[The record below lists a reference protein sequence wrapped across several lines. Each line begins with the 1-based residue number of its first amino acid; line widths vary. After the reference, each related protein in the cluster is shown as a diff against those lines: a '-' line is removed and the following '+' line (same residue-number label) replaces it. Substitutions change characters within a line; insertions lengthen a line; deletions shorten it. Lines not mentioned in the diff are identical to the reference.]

1 MSSQRLTQTQKM
13 LQKLSPQQILLM
25 KLLQIPTME
34 LSSRIKEEIE
44 ENPALEEKE
53 NEVFDDE
60 MPAHE
65 DDDNYD
71 DRQDSDINSE
81 DYDPLSDFDDYMQDD
96 DDDAAAYKLRTN
108 NYSPDDERYEAPI
121 SNEDSFQD
129 ILIQQLGY
137 RRLDEKKYKIG
148 TYIIGNLDDSGYL
161 SRPISGIMDDL
172 LFTQN
177 IDVSEEEVMEVLHI
191 IQEFDPAGVGATNLQ
206 ECLLIQLQR
215 LQDDNEDEEDI
226 DYALPILIIE
236 QYFNEFTK
244 KHYDKIIRRSGISER
259 QFRAALKEILKL
271 NPKPGG
277 SVGSSQNTNYVIPDF
292 AIYNNCGKLEL
303 TLNSRNTPDLH
314 VNKDYVE
321 MLSDF
326 SKQKKN
332 QANREALNFVKN
344 KIESAKWFIDA
355 IKQRHNTLYV
365 TMEAIMDYQ
374 SEYFLTGDETKL
386 KPMILKDIS
395 EKVGLDISTISRVAN
410 SKYVQT
416 AYGTFPLK
424 SFFSESLTND
434 EGEEVSTREIKKIL
448 MDCIEQEDKS
458 KPLTDDVL
466 AQILKEKGY
475 NIARRTI
482 AKYREQLDIPVA
494 RLRKEL

>member
-44 ENPALEEKE
+44 ENPALEESE
-53 NEVFDDE
+53 TFDDFE
-60 MPAHE
+60 S
-65 DDDNYD
+65 
-71 DRQDSDINSE
+71 DSDIDSDTDIDTDSSIDSD

-96 DDDAAAYKLRTN
+96 DDDDAAYKLRTN
-108 NYSPDDERYEAPI
+108 NYSRDDEHYEAPI
-121 SNEDSFQD
+121 SSEESFQD
-129 ILIQQLGY
+129 VLIQQLGY
-137 RRLDEKKYKIG
+137 RKLDDKKYKIG
-148 TYIIGNLDDSGYL
+148 LYIIGNIDDSGYL
-161 SRPISGIMDDL
+161 SRPITGIMDDL

-177 IDVSEEEVMEVLHI
+177 LDVTEEEVMEVLHV

-206 ECLLIQLQR
+206 ECLLIQLRR
-215 LQDDNEDEEDI
+215 LEEDSEDDDV
-226 DYALPILIIE
+226 DYTLPIIVIE
-236 QYFNEFTK
+236 QYFNEFIK
-244 KHYDKIIRRSGISER
+244 KHYDKIVKKSGISER
-259 QFRAALKEILKL
+259 QFRAAMNVILKL

-277 SVGSSQNTNYVIPDF
+277 AVENSHRSNYVVPDF
-292 AIYNNCGKLEL
+292 SIYNNCGKLEL
-303 TLNSRNTPDLH
+303 TLNSRNAPDLH
-314 VNKDYVE
+314 VNKDYVN
-321 MLSDF
+321 MLADF
-326 SKQKKN
+326 SKEKKSKS
-332 QANREALNFVKN
+332 NREAVNFVKN
-344 KIESAKWFIDA
+344 KIESAKWFIEA
-355 IKQRHNTLYV
+355 IKQRQTTLYV
-365 TMEAIMDYQ
+365 TMDAIMNYQ
-374 SEYFLTGDETKL
+374 KDYFLTGDETKL

-466 AQILKEKGY
+466 TQILKEKGY

-482 AKYREQLDIPVA
+482 AKYREQLGIPVA

>member
-44 ENPALEEKE
+44 ENPALEE
-53 NEVFDDE
+53 NESFDDVDNDIDNDIDNDADNDIDNE
-60 MPAHE
+60 GH
-65 DDDNYD
+65 DD
-71 DRQDSDINSE
+71 

-96 DDDAAAYKLRTN
+96 DDDDAAYKLRTN
-108 NYSPDDERYEAPI
+108 NYSRDDEHYEAPI
-121 SNEDSFQD
+121 SSEESFQD
-129 ILIQQLGY
+129 VLIQQLGY
-137 RRLDEKKYKIG
+137 RKLDEKKYKIG
-148 TYIIGNLDDSGYL
+148 LYIIGNIDDSGYL
-161 SRPISGIMDDL
+161 SRPITGIMDDL

-177 IDVSEEEVMEVLHI
+177 LDVTEEEVMEVLHV

-206 ECLLIQLQR
+206 ECLLIQLRR
-215 LQDDNEDEEDI
+215 LEEDSEDDV
-226 DYALPILIIE
+226 DYTLPIIVIE
-236 QYFNEFTK
+236 QYFNEFIK
-244 KHYDKIIRRSGISER
+244 KHYDKIVKKSGISER
-259 QFRAALKEILKL
+259 QFRAAMNVILKL

-277 SVGSSQNTNYVIPDF
+277 AVENSHRSNYVVPDF
-292 AIYNNCGKLEL
+292 SIYNNCGKLEL
-303 TLNSRNTPDLH
+303 TLNSRNAPDLH
-314 VNKDYVE
+314 VNKDYVN
-321 MLSDF
+321 MLADF
-326 SKQKKN
+326 SKEKKSKS
-332 QANREALNFVKN
+332 NREAVNFVKN
-344 KIESAKWFIDA
+344 KIESAKWFIEA
-355 IKQRHNTLYV
+355 IKQRQTTLYV
-365 TMEAIMDYQ
+365 TMDAIMNYQ
-374 SEYFLTGDETKL
+374 KDYFLTGDETKL

-466 AQILKEKGY
+466 TQILKEKGY

-482 AKYREQLDIPVA
+482 AKYREQLGIPVA

>member
-34 LSSRIKEEIE
+34 LSTRIKEEIE
-44 ENPALEEKE
+44 ENPALEESETE
-53 NEVFDDE
+53 NFDDE
-60 MPAHE
+60 MPNNE
-65 DDDNYD
+65 DENFDDNQD
-71 DRQDSDINSE
+71 DYEDSD
-81 DYDPLSDFDDYMQDD
+81 DYDPLADFDDYLQDGDD
-96 DDDAAAYKLRTN
+96 DEAAYKLRTN
-108 NYSPDDERYEAPI
+108 NYSRDDEHYEVPI
-121 SNEDSFQD
+121 SNEESFQD
-129 ILIQQLGY
+129 ILIQQLGF
-137 RRLDEKKYKIG
+137 RNLDERKYKIG

-161 SRPISGIMDDL
+161 SRPITGIVDDL

-177 IDVSEEEVMEVLHI
+177 IDVNEEEVIEVLHI
-191 IQEFDPAGVGATNLQ
+191 IQEFDPAGVGATDLQ
-206 ECLLIQLQR
+206 ECLLIQLRR
-215 LQDDNEDEEDI
+215 LQEDNEDEDV
-226 DYALPILIIE
+226 DYTLPIIIIE

-244 KHYDKIIRRSGISER
+244 KHYDKIVKKSGISER
-259 QFRAALKEILKL
+259 QFRAAMKEILKL

-277 SVGSSQNTNYVIPDF
+277 TIGGSQRSNYVIPDF
-292 AIYNNCGKLEL
+292 TIVNNCGKLEL
-303 TLNSRNTPDLH
+303 TLNSRNTPELH
-314 VNKDYVE
+314 VNKDYID
-321 MLSDF
+321 MLMDF
-326 SKQKKN
+326 SKQKSNKLN
-332 QANREALNFVKN
+332 KEAVTFVKN
-344 KIESAKWFIDA
+344 KIESAKWFIEA
-355 IKQRHNTLYV
+355 IKQRNITLYT
-365 TMEAIMDYQ
+365 TMEAIMEYQ
-374 SEYFLTGDETKL
+374 KEYFLTGDETKL

-416 AYGTFPLK
+416 AYGTFSLK

-466 AQILKEKGY
+466 TQILKEKGY

>member
-44 ENPALEEKE
+44 ENPALEE
-53 NEVFDDE
+53 NESFDDVDNDIDNDIDNDADNDIDNE
-60 MPAHE
+60 GH
-65 DDDNYD
+65 DD
-71 DRQDSDINSE
+71 

-96 DDDAAAYKLRTN
+96 DDDDAAYKLRTN
-108 NYSPDDERYEAPI
+108 NYSRDDEHYEAPI
-121 SNEDSFQD
+121 SSEESFQD
-129 ILIQQLGY
+129 VLIQQLGY
-137 RRLDEKKYKIG
+137 RKLDDKKYKIG
-148 TYIIGNLDDSGYL
+148 LYIIGNIDDSGYL
-161 SRPISGIMDDL
+161 SRPITGIMDDL

-177 IDVSEEEVMEVLHI
+177 LDVTEEEVMEVLHV

-206 ECLLIQLQR
+206 ECLLIQLRR
-215 LQDDNEDEEDI
+215 LEEDSEDDV
-226 DYALPILIIE
+226 DYTLPIIVIE
-236 QYFNEFTK
+236 QYFNEFIK
-244 KHYDKIIRRSGISER
+244 KHYDKIVKKSGISER
-259 QFRAALKEILKL
+259 QFRAAMNVILKL

-277 SVGSSQNTNYVIPDF
+277 AVENSHRSNYVVPDF
-292 AIYNNCGKLEL
+292 SIYNNCGKLEL
-303 TLNSRNTPDLH
+303 TLNSRNAPDLH
-314 VNKDYVE
+314 VNKDYVN
-321 MLSDF
+321 MLADF
-326 SKQKKN
+326 SKEKKSKS
-332 QANREALNFVKN
+332 NREAVNFVKN
-344 KIESAKWFIDA
+344 KIESAKWFIEA
-355 IKQRHNTLYV
+355 IKQRQMTLYV
-365 TMEAIMDYQ
+365 TMDAIMNYQ
-374 SEYFLTGDETKL
+374 KDYFLTGDETKL

-466 AQILKEKGY
+466 TQILKEKGY

-482 AKYREQLDIPVA
+482 AKYREQLGIPVA

>member
-44 ENPALEEKE
+44 ENPALEEE
-53 NEVFDDE
+53 FNDSDTDTD
-60 MPAHE
+60 A
-65 DDDNYD
+65 DI
-71 DRQDSDINSE
+71 DSDINTDANDDTDFD
-81 DYDPLSDFDDYMQDD
+81 DYDPLSDFDDYLQDD

-108 NYSPDDERYEAPI
+108 NYSPDDEHYETPI
-121 SNEDSFQD
+121 SNEESFQD

-137 RRLDEKKYKIG
+137 RKLDEKKYKIG

-161 SRPISGIMDDL
+161 SRPISGITDDL

-177 IDVSEEEVMEVLHI
+177 LDVSEEEVREVLHI
-191 IQEFDPAGVGATNLQ
+191 IQDFDPAGVGATNLQ
-206 ECLLIQLQR
+206 ECLLIQLRR
-215 LQDDNEDEEDI
+215 LQDENDDDDI
-226 DYALPILIIE
+226 DYTLPIIIIE

-244 KHYDKIIRRSGISER
+244 KHYDKIVRKSGISER
-259 QFRAALKEILKL
+259 QFRVALKEILKL

-277 SVGSSQNTNYVIPDF
+277 TVGGSQRSNYVIPDF
-292 AIYNNCGKLEL
+292 MIYNNCGKLEL
-303 TLNSRNTPDLH
+303 TLNSRNAPELH

-321 MLSDF
+321 MLNDF
-326 SKQKKN
+326 AKQKNNKSN
-332 QANREALNFVKN
+332 KEAINFVKN
-344 KIESAKWFIDA
+344 KIESAKWFIEA
-355 IKQRHNTLYV
+355 VKQRHNTLYV
-365 TMEAIMDYQ
+365 TMEAIMNYQ
-374 SEYFLTGDETKL
+374 KEYFLTGDETKL

-416 AYGTFPLK
+416 AYGTFSLK

-434 EGEEVSTREIKKIL
+434 DGEEVSTREIKKIL

-466 AQILKEKGY
+466 TQILKEKGY

>member
-44 ENPALEEKE
+44 ENPALEE
-53 NEVFDDE
+53 NESFDEVDNDIDNDIDNDADNDIDNE
-60 MPAHE
+60 SQ
-65 DDDNYD
+65 DD
-71 DRQDSDINSE
+71 

-96 DDDAAAYKLRTN
+96 DDDDAAYKLRTN
-108 NYSPDDERYEAPI
+108 NYSRDDEHYEAPI
-121 SNEDSFQD
+121 SSEESFQD
-129 ILIQQLGY
+129 VLIQQLGY
-137 RRLDEKKYKIG
+137 RKLDDKKYKIG
-148 TYIIGNLDDSGYL
+148 LYIIGNIDDSGYL
-161 SRPISGIMDDL
+161 SRPITGIMDDL

-177 IDVSEEEVMEVLHI
+177 LDVTEEEVMEVLHV

-206 ECLLIQLQR
+206 ECLLIQLRR
-215 LQDDNEDEEDI
+215 LEEDSEDDV
-226 DYALPILIIE
+226 DYTLPIIVIE
-236 QYFNEFTK
+236 QYFNEFIK
-244 KHYDKIIRRSGISER
+244 KHYDKIVKKSGISER
-259 QFRAALKEILKL
+259 QFRAAMNVILKL

-277 SVGSSQNTNYVIPDF
+277 AVENSHRSNYVVPDF
-292 AIYNNCGKLEL
+292 SIYNNCGKLEL
-303 TLNSRNTPDLH
+303 TLNSRNAPDLH
-314 VNKDYVE
+314 VNKDYVN
-321 MLSDF
+321 MLADF
-326 SKQKKN
+326 SKEKKSKS
-332 QANREALNFVKN
+332 NREAVNFVKN
-344 KIESAKWFIDA
+344 KIESAKWFIEA
-355 IKQRHNTLYV
+355 IKQRQTTLYV
-365 TMEAIMDYQ
+365 TMDAIMNYQ
-374 SEYFLTGDETKL
+374 KDYFLTGDETKL

-466 AQILKEKGY
+466 TQILKEKGY

-482 AKYREQLDIPVA
+482 AKYREQLGIPVA

>member
-44 ENPALEEKE
+44 ENPALEE
-53 NEVFDDE
+53 NEEFSNI
-60 MPAHE
+60 
-65 DDDNYD
+65 DDDSDN
-71 DRQDSDINSE
+71 DSDMDYDENNESD

-96 DDDAAAYKLRTN
+96 DDDAAAYKLRAN
-108 NYSPDDERYEAPI
+108 NHSRDDEHYEAPL
-121 SNEDSFQD
+121 SDEESFQD
-129 ILIQQLGY
+129 VLIKQLGY
-137 RRLDEKKYKIG
+137 RNLDDKKYKIG

-177 IDVSEEEVMEVLHI
+177 LDVSEEEVMEVLHI
-191 IQEFDPAGVGATNLQ
+191 IQDFDPAGVGATNLQ
-206 ECLLIQLQR
+206 ECLLIQLRR
-215 LQDDNEDEEDI
+215 LQDENDEDDI
-226 DYALPILIIE
+226 DYTLPIIIIE
-236 QYFNEFTK
+236 QYFSEFTK
-244 KHYDKIIRRSGISER
+244 KHYDKIVKKSGISER
-259 QFRAALKEILKL
+259 KFRAALSEILKL
-271 NPKPGG
+271 NPKPGSAIG
-277 SVGSSQNTNYVIPDF
+277 NSQHSNYVVPDF

-303 TLNSRNTPDLH
+303 TLNSRNTPELH
-314 VNKDYVE
+314 VNKDYID

-326 SKQKKN
+326 TKQKNNKSN
-332 QANREALNFVKN
+332 KEAINFVKN
-344 KIESAKWFIDA
+344 KIESAKWFIEA

-365 TMEAIMDYQ
+365 TMEAIMNYQ
-374 SEYFLTGDETKL
+374 KEYFLTGDETKL

-416 AYGTFPLK
+416 AYGTFSLK

-434 EGEEVSTREIKKIL
+434 DGEEVSTREIKKIL
-448 MDCIEQEDKS
+448 IDCIEQEDKS

-466 AQILKEKGY
+466 TQILKEKGY

>member
-44 ENPALEEKE
+44 ENPALEEIE
-53 NEVFDDE
+53 NENFNDDVNE
-60 MPAHE
+60 NDDNLE
-65 DDDNYD
+65 DDQDYDNND
-71 DRQDSDINSE
+71 

-96 DDDAAAYKLRTN
+96 DDDDAAYKLKTN
-108 NYSPDDERYEAPI
+108 NHSRDDEHYEAPI
-121 SNEDSFQD
+121 SNEESFQD

-137 RRLDEKKYKIG
+137 RKLDEKKYKIG

-161 SRPISGIMDDL
+161 SRPITGIMDDL

-206 ECLLIQLQR
+206 ECLLIQLLR
-215 LQDDNEDEEDI
+215 LQEDNEEDI
-226 DYALPILIIE
+226 DYTLPIIIIR

-244 KHYDKIIRRSGISER
+244 KHYDKIIKKSGISER

-277 SVGSSQNTNYVIPDF
+277 SVGGAQRSNYVIPDF

-303 TLNSRNTPDLH
+303 TLNSRNTPELH
-314 VNKDYVE
+314 VNKDYID

-326 SKQKKN
+326 SKQKNSKSN
-332 QANREALNFVKN
+332 KEAINFVKN
-344 KIESAKWFIDA
+344 KIDSAKWFIEA

-365 TMEAIMDYQ
+365 TMEAIMEYQ
-374 SEYFLTGDETKL
+374 KEYFLTGDETKL

-416 AYGTFPLK
+416 AFGTFPLK

-466 AQILKEKGY
+466 TQILKEKGY

-494 RLRKEL
+494 RLRKEM

>member
-44 ENPALEEKE
+44 ENPALEE
-53 NEVFDDE
+53 NESFDE
-60 MPAHE
+60 I
-65 DDDNYD
+65 DND
-71 DRQDSDINSE
+71 IDSDIDNDADNDIDSE
-81 DYDPLSDFDDYMQDD
+81 RQDDDYDPLSDFDDYMQDD
-96 DDDAAAYKLRTN
+96 DDDDAAYKLRTN
-108 NYSPDDERYEAPI
+108 NYSRDDEHYEAPI
-121 SNEDSFQD
+121 SSEESFQD
-129 ILIQQLGY
+129 VLIQQLGY
-137 RRLDEKKYKIG
+137 RKLDDKKYKIG
-148 TYIIGNLDDSGYL
+148 TYIIGNIDDSGYL
-161 SRPISGIMDDL
+161 SRPITGIMDDL
-172 LFTQN
+172 LFSQN
-177 IDVSEEEVMEVLHI
+177 LDVTEEEVMEVLHI

-206 ECLLIQLQR
+206 ECLLIQLRR
-215 LQDDNEDEEDI
+215 LEEDSDDDV
-226 DYALPILIIE
+226 DYTLPIIVIE
-236 QYFNEFTK
+236 QYFNEFIK
-244 KHYDKIIRRSGISER
+244 KHYDKIVKKSGISER
-259 QFRAALKEILKL
+259 QFRAAMNVILKL

-277 SVGSSQNTNYVIPDF
+277 AVENSHRSNYVVPDF
-292 AIYNNCGKLEL
+292 TIYNNCGKLEL
-303 TLNSRNTPDLH
+303 TLNSRNAPDLH
-314 VNKDYVE
+314 VNKDYIN

-326 SKQKKN
+326 SKEKKSKS
-332 QANREALNFVKN
+332 NREAVNFVKN
-344 KIESAKWFIDA
+344 KIESAKWFIEA
-355 IKQRHNTLYV
+355 IKQRQTTLYV
-365 TMEAIMDYQ
+365 TMDAIMNYQ
-374 SEYFLTGDETKL
+374 KDYFLTGDETKL

-466 AQILKEKGY
+466 TQILKEKGY

>member
-34 LSSRIKEEIE
+34 LSTRIKEEIE
-44 ENPALEEKE
+44 ENPALEESEEE
-53 NEVFDDE
+53 NFDDDLPNNE
-60 MPAHE
+60 E
-65 DDDNYD
+65 ESFDDKEEYD
-71 DRQDSDINSE
+71 DTE
-81 DYDPLSDFDDYMQDD
+81 DYDPLADFDEYLQDGDD
-96 DDDAAAYKLRTN
+96 DDAAYKLRTN
-108 NYSPDDERYEAPI
+108 NYSRDDEYYEAPI

-129 ILIQQLGY
+129 ILIQQLGF
-137 RRLDEKKYKIG
+137 RNLDERKYKIG

-161 SRPISGIMDDL
+161 SRPITGVMDDL
-172 LFTQN
+172 LFSQN
-177 IDVSEEEVMEVLHI
+177 LDVSEEEVLEVLHI
-191 IQEFDPAGVGATNLQ
+191 IQDFEPAGVGATNLQ
-206 ECLLIQLQR
+206 ECLLIQLRR
-215 LQDDNEDEEDI
+215 LQEDNEDEDV
-226 DYALPILIIE
+226 DYTLPIIIIE

-244 KHYDKIIRRSGISER
+244 KHYDKIVKKSGISER

-277 SVGSSQNTNYVIPDF
+277 TVGDSQRSNYVIPDF
-292 AIYNNCGKLEL
+292 TIINNCGKLEL
-303 TLNSRNTPDLH
+303 TLNSRNAPELH
-314 VNKDYVE
+314 VNRDYID
-321 MLSDF
+321 MLVDF
-326 SKQKKN
+326 SKQKNNKSN
-332 QANREALNFVKN
+332 KEAITFVKN
-344 KIESAKWFIDA
+344 KIESAKWFIEA

-365 TMEAIMDYQ
+365 TMEAIMEYQ
-374 SEYFLTGDETKL
+374 KDYFLTGDETKL

-416 AYGTFPLK
+416 AYGTFSLK

-466 AQILKEKGY
+466 TQILKEKGY

-494 RLRKEL
+494 RLRKELK

>member
-44 ENPALEEKE
+44 ENPALEESE
-53 NEVFDDE
+53 
-60 MPAHE
+60 
-65 DDDNYD
+65 NYD
-71 DRQDSDINSE
+71 DFDSDTESGPE
-81 DYDPLSDFDDYMQDD
+81 SDDGFDSDSDTDDYDPLSDFDDYMQDD
-96 DDDAAAYKLRTN
+96 DDDAAAYKLKAN
-108 NYSPDDERYEAPI
+108 NNSRDDDHYEAPI
-121 SNEDSFQD
+121 SDEDSFQD

-137 RRLDEKKYKIG
+137 RKLDEKKYKIG

-177 IDVSEEEVMEVLHI
+177 LDVSEEEVMDVLRI

-206 ECLLIQLQR
+206 ECLLIQLHR
-215 LQDDNEDEEDI
+215 LQEENDDDI
-226 DYALPILIIE
+226 DYTLPITIIE

-244 KHYDKIIRRSGISER
+244 KHYDKIIKKGNISER
-259 QFRAALKEILKL
+259 QFRSALKEILKL

-277 SVGSSQNTNYVIPDF
+277 SVGGSQRSNYVIPDF

-303 TLNSRNTPDLH
+303 TLNSRNNPELH

-321 MLSDF
+321 MLEDF
-326 SKQKKN
+326 SKQKNNKSN
-332 QANREALNFVKN
+332 KEAINFVKN
-344 KIESAKWFIDA
+344 KIESAKWFIEA
-355 IKQRHNTLYV
+355 VKQRHNTLFT
-365 TMEAIMDYQ
+365 TMEAIMEYQ
-374 SEYFLTGDETKL
+374 KEYFLTGDETKL

-448 MDCIEQEDKS
+448 MDCIDQEDKS

>member
-44 ENPALEEKE
+44 ENPALEE
-53 NEVFDDE
+53 NESFDEVDNDIDNDIDNDADNDIDNE
-60 MPAHE
+60 SQ
-65 DDDNYD
+65 DD
-71 DRQDSDINSE
+71 

-96 DDDAAAYKLRTN
+96 DDDDAAYKLRTN
-108 NYSPDDERYEAPI
+108 NYSRDDEHYEAPI
-121 SNEDSFQD
+121 SSEESFQD
-129 ILIQQLGY
+129 VLIQQLGY
-137 RRLDEKKYKIG
+137 RKLDDKKYKIG
-148 TYIIGNLDDSGYL
+148 TYIIGNIDDSGYL
-161 SRPISGIMDDL
+161 SRPITGIMDDL

-177 IDVSEEEVMEVLHI
+177 LDVTEEEVMEVLHV

-206 ECLLIQLQR
+206 ECLLIQLRR
-215 LQDDNEDEEDI
+215 LEEDSDDDV
-226 DYALPILIIE
+226 DYTLPIIVIE
-236 QYFNEFTK
+236 QYFNEFIK
-244 KHYDKIIRRSGISER
+244 KHYDKIVKKSGISER
-259 QFRAALKEILKL
+259 QFRAAMNVILKL

-277 SVGSSQNTNYVIPDF
+277 AVENSHRSNYVVPDF
-292 AIYNNCGKLEL
+292 TIYNNCGKLEL
-303 TLNSRNTPDLH
+303 TLNSRNAPDLH
-314 VNKDYVE
+314 VNKDYVN

-326 SKQKKN
+326 SKAKKN
-332 QANREALNFVKN
+332 KSNREAVNFVKN
-344 KIESAKWFIDA
+344 KIESAKWFIEA
-355 IKQRHNTLYV
+355 IKQRQTTLYV
-365 TMEAIMDYQ
+365 TMDAIMNYQ
-374 SEYFLTGDETKL
+374 KDYFLTGDETKL

-466 AQILKEKGY
+466 TQILKEKGY

>member
-44 ENPALEEKE
+44 ENPALEEIE
-53 NEVFDDE
+53 NENFNDDVNDNDDNL
-60 MPAHE
+60 E
-65 DDDNYD
+65 DDQDYDNND
-71 DRQDSDINSE
+71 

-96 DDDAAAYKLRTN
+96 DDDDAAYKLKAN
-108 NYSPDDERYEAPI
+108 NHSRDDEHYEAPL
-121 SNEDSFQD
+121 SDEESFQD

-137 RRLDEKKYKIG
+137 RKLDDKKYKIG

-161 SRPISGIMDDL
+161 SRPITGIMDDL

-177 IDVSEEEVMEVLHI
+177 LDVSEEEVMEVLHI

-206 ECLLIQLQR
+206 ECLLIQLLR
-215 LQDDNEDEEDI
+215 LQEDNEEDI
-226 DYALPILIIE
+226 DYTLPIIIIK

-244 KHYDKIIRRSGISER
+244 KHYDKIVKKSGISER

-277 SVGSSQNTNYVIPDF
+277 SVGGAQRSNYVIPDF

-303 TLNSRNTPDLH
+303 TLNSRNTPELH
-314 VNKDYVE
+314 VNKDYID
-321 MLSDF
+321 MLNDF
-326 SKQKKN
+326 AKQKNSKSN
-332 QANREALNFVKN
+332 KEAITFVKN
-344 KIESAKWFIDA
+344 KIDSAKWFIEA
-355 IKQRHNTLYV
+355 IRQRHNTLYT
-365 TMEAIMDYQ
+365 TMEAIMEYQ
-374 SEYFLTGDETKL
+374 KEYFLTGDETKL

-466 AQILKEKGY
+466 TQILKDKGY

>member
-53 NEVFDDE
+53 NEVVEDEIHNDEDNDFDDNQ
-60 MPAHE
+60 
-65 DDDNYD
+65 DYDND
-71 DRQDSDINSE
+71 

-96 DDDAAAYKLRTN
+96 DDDDAAYKLRTN
-108 NYSPDDERYEAPI
+108 NYSPDDEHYEAPI
-121 SNEDSFQD
+121 SNEESFQD

-137 RRLDEKKYKIG
+137 RNLDEKKYKIG

-161 SRPISGIMDDL
+161 SRPISGIIDDL

-177 IDVSEEEVMEVLHI
+177 LDVSEDEVTEVLHI
-191 IQEFDPAGVGATNLQ
+191 IQDFDPAGVGATNLQ
-206 ECLLIQLQR
+206 ECLLIQLRR
-215 LQDDNEDEEDI
+215 LQDENDEDDI
-226 DYALPILIIE
+226 DYTLPIIIIE
-236 QYFNEFTK
+236 QYFSEFTK
-244 KHYDKIIRRSGISER
+244 KHYDKIVKKSGISER

-277 SVGSSQNTNYVIPDF
+277 TVGGSQRSNYVIPDF
-292 AIYNNCGKLEL
+292 TIYNNCGKLEL
-303 TLNSRNTPDLH
+303 TLNSRNAPELH

-321 MLSDF
+321 MLNNF
-326 SKQKKN
+326 AKQKNNKSN
-332 QANREALNFVKN
+332 KEAINFVKN
-344 KIESAKWFIDA
+344 KIESAKWFIEA
-355 IKQRHNTLYV
+355 VKQRHNTLYV
-365 TMEAIMDYQ
+365 TMEAIMNYQ
-374 SEYFLTGDETKL
+374 KEYFLTGDETKL

-416 AYGTFPLK
+416 AYGTFSLK

-434 EGEEVSTREIKKIL
+434 DGEEVSTREIKKIL

-466 AQILKEKGY
+466 TQILKEKGY

>member
-44 ENPALEEKE
+44 ENPALEESE
-53 NEVFDDE
+53 SY
-60 MPAHE
+60 E
-65 DDDNYD
+65 DYDNDIDNDIDNDVDNDIDD
-71 DRQDSDINSE
+71 DRQDD

-96 DDDAAAYKLRTN
+96 DDDEAAYKLRTN
-108 NYSPDDERYEAPI
+108 NYSRDNEHYEAPI
-121 SNEDSFQD
+121 SSEESFQD
-129 ILIQQLGY
+129 TLIQQLGY
-137 RRLDEKKYKIG
+137 RKLDDKKYKIG

-177 IDVSEEEVMEVLHI
+177 IDVTEDEVMEVLNI
-191 IQEFDPAGVGATNLQ
+191 IQDFDPAGIGASNLQ
-206 ECLLIQLQR
+206 ECLLIQLRR
-215 LQDDNEDEEDI
+215 LEDEGEEDV
-226 DYALPILIIE
+226 DYTLPILIIE

-244 KHYDKIIRRSGISER
+244 KHYDKIVKKSGISER
-259 QFRAALKEILKL
+259 QFRAAMNVILKL

-277 SVGSSQNTNYVIPDF
+277 AVDNSHRSNYVVPDF
-292 AIYNNCGKLEL
+292 SIYNNCGKLEL
-303 TLNSRNTPDLH
+303 TLNSRNAPELH
-314 VNKDYVE
+314 VSKDYID
-321 MLSDF
+321 MLVDF
-326 SKQKKN
+326 SKQEKN
-332 QANREALNFVKN
+332 KSNREAVNFVKN
-344 KIESAKWFIDA
+344 KIESAKWFIEA
-355 IKQRHNTLYV
+355 IKQRQTTLYV
-365 TMEAIMDYQ
+365 TMDAIMNYQ
-374 SEYFLTGDETKL
+374 KEYFLTGDETKL

-466 AQILKEKGY
+466 TQILKEKGY

-482 AKYREQLDIPVA
+482 AKYREQLEIPVA

>member
-44 ENPALEEKE
+44 ENPALEE
-53 NEVFDDE
+53 NEGYDE
-60 MPAHE
+60 V
-65 DDDNYD
+65 DND
-71 DRQDSDINSE
+71 IDGEIDNDVDNDMDNDRQDD

-96 DDDAAAYKLRTN
+96 DDDDAAYKLRTN
-108 NYSPDDERYEAPI
+108 NYSRDDEHYEAPI
-121 SNEDSFQD
+121 SSEESFQD
-129 ILIQQLGY
+129 VLIQQLGY
-137 RRLDEKKYKIG
+137 RKLDDKKYKIG
-148 TYIIGNLDDSGYL
+148 TYIIGNIDDSGYL
-161 SRPISGIMDDL
+161 SRPIAGIMDDL

-177 IDVSEEEVMEVLHI
+177 LDVTEEEVMEVLHI

-206 ECLLIQLQR
+206 ECLLIQLRR
-215 LQDDNEDEEDI
+215 LEEDDEDDV
-226 DYALPILIIE
+226 DYTLPILVIE
-236 QYFNEFTK
+236 QYFNEFIK
-244 KHYDKIIRRSGISER
+244 KHYDKIVKKSGISER
-259 QFRAALKEILKL
+259 QFRAAMNVILKL

-277 SVGSSQNTNYVIPDF
+277 AVENSHRSNYVVPDF
-292 AIYNNCGKLEL
+292 TIYNNCGKLEL
-303 TLNSRNTPDLH
+303 TLNSRNAPELH
-314 VNKDYVE
+314 VNKDYIN
-321 MLSDF
+321 MLVDF
-326 SKQKKN
+326 SKEKKSKS
-332 QANREALNFVKN
+332 NREAVNFVKN
-344 KIESAKWFIDA
+344 KIESAKWFIEA
-355 IKQRHNTLYV
+355 IKQRQTTLYV
-365 TMEAIMDYQ
+365 TMDAIMNYQ
-374 SEYFLTGDETKL
+374 KDYFLTGDETKL

-466 AQILKEKGY
+466 TQILKEKGY

>member
-34 LSSRIKEEIE
+34 LSTRIKEEIE
-44 ENPALEEKE
+44 ENPALEESEAE
-53 NEVFDDE
+53 NFDDDLPNNE
-60 MPAHE
+60 E
-65 DDDNYD
+65 ESFDDKEEYD
-71 DRQDSDINSE
+71 DTE
-81 DYDPLSDFDDYMQDD
+81 DYDPLADFDEYLQDGDD
-96 DDDAAAYKLRTN
+96 DDAAYKLRTN
-108 NYSPDDERYEAPI
+108 NYSRDDEYYEAPI

-129 ILIQQLGY
+129 ILIQQLGF
-137 RRLDEKKYKIG
+137 RNLDERKYKIG

-161 SRPISGIMDDL
+161 SRPITGVMDDL
-172 LFTQN
+172 LFSQN
-177 IDVSEEEVMEVLHI
+177 LDVSEEEVLEVLHI
-191 IQEFDPAGVGATNLQ
+191 IQDFEPAGVGATNLQ
-206 ECLLIQLQR
+206 ECLLIQLRR
-215 LQDDNEDEEDI
+215 LQEDNEDDDV
-226 DYALPILIIE
+226 DYTLPIIIIE

-244 KHYDKIIRRSGISER
+244 KHYDKIVKKSGISER

-277 SVGSSQNTNYVIPDF
+277 TVGDSQRSNYVIPDF
-292 AIYNNCGKLEL
+292 TIINNCGKLEL
-303 TLNSRNTPDLH
+303 TLNSRNAPELH
-314 VNKDYVE
+314 VNRDYID
-321 MLSDF
+321 MLADF
-326 SKQKKN
+326 SKQKNNKSN
-332 QANREALNFVKN
+332 KEAITFVKN
-344 KIESAKWFIDA
+344 KIESAKWFIEA

-365 TMEAIMDYQ
+365 TMEAIMEYQ
-374 SEYFLTGDETKL
+374 KDYFLTGDETKL

-416 AYGTFPLK
+416 AYGTFSLK

-466 AQILKEKGY
+466 TQILKEKGY

-494 RLRKEL
+494 RLRKELK

>member
-44 ENPALEEKE
+44 ENPALEESE
-53 NEVFDDE
+53 TFDDFE
-60 MPAHE
+60 S
-65 DDDNYD
+65 DTDI
-71 DRQDSDINSE
+71 DSDIDTDSDSSIDSD

-96 DDDAAAYKLRTN
+96 DDDDAAYKLRTN
-108 NYSPDDERYEAPI
+108 NYSRDDEHYEAPI
-121 SNEDSFQD
+121 SSEESFQD
-129 ILIQQLGY
+129 VLIQQLGY
-137 RRLDEKKYKIG
+137 RKLDDKKYKIG
-148 TYIIGNLDDSGYL
+148 LYIIGNIDDSGYL
-161 SRPISGIMDDL
+161 SRPITGIMDDL

-177 IDVSEEEVMEVLHI
+177 LDVTEEEVMEVLHV

-206 ECLLIQLQR
+206 ECLLIQLRR
-215 LQDDNEDEEDI
+215 LEEDSEDDDV
-226 DYALPILIIE
+226 DYTLPIIVIE
-236 QYFNEFTK
+236 QYFNEFIK
-244 KHYDKIIRRSGISER
+244 KHYDKIVKKSGISER
-259 QFRAALKEILKL
+259 QFRAAMNVILKL

-277 SVGSSQNTNYVIPDF
+277 AVENSHRSNYVVPDF
-292 AIYNNCGKLEL
+292 SIYNNCGKLEL
-303 TLNSRNTPDLH
+303 TLNSRNAPDLH
-314 VNKDYVE
+314 VNKDYVN
-321 MLSDF
+321 MLADF
-326 SKQKKN
+326 SKEKKSKS
-332 QANREALNFVKN
+332 NREAVNFVKN
-344 KIESAKWFIDA
+344 KIESAKWFIEA
-355 IKQRHNTLYV
+355 IKQRQTTLYV
-365 TMEAIMDYQ
+365 TMDAIMNYQ
-374 SEYFLTGDETKL
+374 KDYFLTGDETKL

-466 AQILKEKGY
+466 TQILKEKGY

-482 AKYREQLDIPVA
+482 AKYREQLGIPVA

>member
-44 ENPALEEKE
+44 ENPALEEE
-53 NEVFDDE
+53 FNDTDADTDADADVDIDNNDDFQE
-60 MPAHE
+60 
-65 DDDNYD
+65 
-71 DRQDSDINSE
+71 SD

-96 DDDAAAYKLRTN
+96 DDDEAAYKLRTN

-121 SNEDSFQD
+121 SNEESFQD

-137 RRLDEKKYKIG
+137 RKLDEKKYKIG

-161 SRPISGIMDDL
+161 SRPISGITDDL

-177 IDVSEEEVMEVLHI
+177 LDVSEEEVKDVLHI
-191 IQEFDPAGVGATNLQ
+191 IQDFDPAGVGATNLQ
-206 ECLLIQLQR
+206 ECLLIQLRR
-215 LQDDNEDEEDI
+215 LQDENDDDDI
-226 DYALPILIIE
+226 DYTLPIIIIE

-244 KHYDKIIRRSGISER
+244 KHYDKIVRKSGISER

-277 SVGSSQNTNYVIPDF
+277 TVGGSQRSNYVIPDF
-292 AIYNNCGKLEL
+292 MIYNNCGKLEL
-303 TLNSRNTPDLH
+303 TLNSRNAPELH

-321 MLSDF
+321 MLNDF
-326 SKQKKN
+326 AKQKNNKSN
-332 QANREALNFVKN
+332 KEAINFVKN
-344 KIESAKWFIDA
+344 KIESAKWFIEA
-355 IKQRHNTLYV
+355 VKQRHNTLYV
-365 TMEAIMDYQ
+365 TMEAIMNYQ
-374 SEYFLTGDETKL
+374 KEYFLTGDETKL

-416 AYGTFPLK
+416 AYGTFSLK

-434 EGEEVSTREIKKIL
+434 DGEEVSTREIKKIL

-466 AQILKEKGY
+466 TQILKEKGY

>member
-44 ENPALEEKE
+44 ENPALEESE
-53 NEVFDDE
+53 SFDDVDNDIDNDIDNDADNDIDNE
-60 MPAHE
+60 GH
-65 DDDNYD
+65 DD
-71 DRQDSDINSE
+71 

-96 DDDAAAYKLRTN
+96 DDDDAAYKLRTN
-108 NYSPDDERYEAPI
+108 NYSRDDEHYEAPI
-121 SNEDSFQD
+121 SSEESFQD
-129 ILIQQLGY
+129 VLIQQLGY
-137 RRLDEKKYKIG
+137 RKLDDKKYKIG
-148 TYIIGNLDDSGYL
+148 LYIIGNIDDSGYL
-161 SRPISGIMDDL
+161 SRPITGIMDDL

-177 IDVSEEEVMEVLHI
+177 LDVTEEEVMEVLHV

-206 ECLLIQLQR
+206 ECLLIQLRR
-215 LQDDNEDEEDI
+215 LEEDSEDDDV
-226 DYALPILIIE
+226 DYTLPIIVIE
-236 QYFNEFTK
+236 QYFNEFIK
-244 KHYDKIIRRSGISER
+244 KHYDKIVKKSGISER
-259 QFRAALKEILKL
+259 QFRAAMNVILKL

-277 SVGSSQNTNYVIPDF
+277 AVENSHRSNYVVPDF
-292 AIYNNCGKLEL
+292 SIYNNCGKLEL
-303 TLNSRNTPDLH
+303 TLNSRNAPDLH
-314 VNKDYVE
+314 VNKDYVN
-321 MLSDF
+321 MLADF
-326 SKQKKN
+326 SKEKKSKS
-332 QANREALNFVKN
+332 NREAVNFVKN
-344 KIESAKWFIDA
+344 KIESAKWFIEA
-355 IKQRHNTLYV
+355 IKQRQTTLYV
-365 TMEAIMDYQ
+365 TMDAIMNYQ
-374 SEYFLTGDETKL
+374 KDYFLTGDETKL

-466 AQILKEKGY
+466 TQILKEKGY

-482 AKYREQLDIPVA
+482 AKYREQLGIPVA

>member
-44 ENPALEEKE
+44 ENPALEEIE
-53 NEVFDDE
+53 NENFNDDVN
-60 MPAHE
+60 
-65 DDDNYD
+65 DNDDNLEEDQDYD
-71 DRQDSDINSE
+71 NSD

-96 DDDAAAYKLRTN
+96 DDDDAAYKLKAN
-108 NYSPDDERYEAPI
+108 NHSRDDEHYEAPI
-121 SNEDSFQD
+121 SDEESFQD

-137 RRLDEKKYKIG
+137 RKLDEKKYKIG

-161 SRPISGIMDDL
+161 SRPITGIMDDL

-177 IDVSEEEVMEVLHI
+177 IDVNEEEVMEILHI

-206 ECLLIQLQR
+206 ECLLIQLLR
-215 LQDDNEDEEDI
+215 LQEDNEEDV
-226 DYALPILIIE
+226 DYTLPIIIIR

-244 KHYDKIIRRSGISER
+244 KHYDKIIKKSGISER

-277 SVGSSQNTNYVIPDF
+277 SVGGAQRSNYVIPDF

-303 TLNSRNTPDLH
+303 TLNSRNTPELH
-314 VNKDYVE
+314 VNKDYID

-326 SKQKKN
+326 SKQKNSKSN
-332 QANREALNFVKN
+332 KEAINFVKN
-344 KIESAKWFIDA
+344 KIDSAKWFIEA

-365 TMEAIMDYQ
+365 TMEAIMEYQ
-374 SEYFLTGDETKL
+374 KEYFLTGDETKL

-416 AYGTFPLK
+416 AFGTFPLK

-458 KPLTDDVL
+458 KPLTDDIL
-466 AQILKEKGY
+466 TQILKEKGY

-494 RLRKEL
+494 RLRKEM

>member
-44 ENPALEEKE
+44 ENPALEE
-53 NEVFDDE
+53 NESFDEVDNDIDNDIDNDADNDIDNE
-60 MPAHE
+60 GH
-65 DDDNYD
+65 DD
-71 DRQDSDINSE
+71 

-96 DDDAAAYKLRTN
+96 DDDDAAYKLRTN
-108 NYSPDDERYEAPI
+108 NYSRDDEHYEAPI
-121 SNEDSFQD
+121 SSEESFQD
-129 ILIQQLGY
+129 VLIQQLGY
-137 RRLDEKKYKIG
+137 RKLDDKKYKIG
-148 TYIIGNLDDSGYL
+148 LYIIGNIDDSGYL
-161 SRPISGIMDDL
+161 SRPITGIMDDL

-177 IDVSEEEVMEVLHI
+177 LDVTEEEVMEVLHI

-206 ECLLIQLQR
+206 ECLLIQLRR
-215 LQDDNEDEEDI
+215 LEEDSDDDV
-226 DYALPILIIE
+226 DYTLPIIVIE
-236 QYFNEFTK
+236 QYFNEFIK
-244 KHYDKIIRRSGISER
+244 KHYDKIVKKSGISER
-259 QFRAALKEILKL
+259 QFRAAMNVILKL

-277 SVGSSQNTNYVIPDF
+277 AVENSHRSNYVVPDF
-292 AIYNNCGKLEL
+292 SIYNNCGKLEL
-303 TLNSRNTPDLH
+303 TLNSRNAPDLH
-314 VNKDYVE
+314 VNKDYVN

-326 SKQKKN
+326 SKAKKN
-332 QANREALNFVKN
+332 KSNREAVNFVKN
-344 KIESAKWFIDA
+344 KIESAKWFIEA
-355 IKQRHNTLYV
+355 IKQRQTTLYV
-365 TMEAIMDYQ
+365 TMDAIMNYQ
-374 SEYFLTGDETKL
+374 KDYFLTGDETKL

-466 AQILKEKGY
+466 TQILKEKGY

-482 AKYREQLDIPVA
+482 AKYREQLGIPVA

>member
-34 LSSRIKEEIE
+34 LSTRIKEEIE
-44 ENPALEEKE
+44 ENPALEESETE
-53 NEVFDDE
+53 NFDDE
-60 MPAHE
+60 IPNNE
-65 DDDNYD
+65 DENFDDNQD
-71 DRQDSDINSE
+71 DYEDSD
-81 DYDPLSDFDDYMQDD
+81 DYDPLADFDDYLQDGDD
-96 DDDAAAYKLRTN
+96 DEAAYKLRTN
-108 NYSPDDERYEAPI
+108 NYSRDDEHYEVPI
-121 SNEDSFQD
+121 SNEESFQD
-129 ILIQQLGY
+129 ILIQQLGF
-137 RRLDEKKYKIG
+137 RNLDERKYKIG

-161 SRPISGIMDDL
+161 SRPITGIVDDL

-177 IDVSEEEVMEVLHI
+177 IDVNEEEVIEVLHI
-191 IQEFDPAGVGATNLQ
+191 IQEFDPAGVGATDLQ
-206 ECLLIQLQR
+206 ECLLIQLRR
-215 LQDDNEDEEDI
+215 LQEDNEDEDI
-226 DYALPILIIE
+226 DYTLPIIIIE

-244 KHYDKIIRRSGISER
+244 KHYDKIVKKSGISER
-259 QFRAALKEILKL
+259 QFRAAMKEILKL

-277 SVGSSQNTNYVIPDF
+277 TIGGSQRSNYVIPDF
-292 AIYNNCGKLEL
+292 TIVNNCGKLEL
-303 TLNSRNTPDLH
+303 TLNSRNTPELH
-314 VNKDYVE
+314 VNKDYID
-321 MLSDF
+321 MLMDF
-326 SKQKKN
+326 SKQKSNKLN
-332 QANREALNFVKN
+332 KEAVTFVKN
-344 KIESAKWFIDA
+344 KIESAKWFIEA
-355 IKQRHNTLYV
+355 IKQRNITLYT
-365 TMEAIMDYQ
+365 TMEAIMEYQ
-374 SEYFLTGDETKL
+374 KEYFLTGDETKL

-416 AYGTFPLK
+416 AYGTFSLK

-466 AQILKEKGY
+466 TQILKEKGY

-494 RLRKEL
+494 RLRKELK

>member
-44 ENPALEEKE
+44 ENPALEEIE
-53 NEVFDDE
+53 NENFNDDVNDNDDNL
-60 MPAHE
+60 E
-65 DDDNYD
+65 DDQDYDN
-71 DRQDSDINSE
+71 SD

-96 DDDAAAYKLRTN
+96 DDDDAAYKLKTN
-108 NYSPDDERYEAPI
+108 NHSRDDDHYEAPI
-121 SNEDSFQD
+121 SDEDSFQD

-137 RRLDEKKYKIG
+137 RKLDEKKYKIG

-161 SRPISGIMDDL
+161 SRPITGIMDDL

-177 IDVSEEEVMEVLHI
+177 IDVNEEEVMEVLHI

-206 ECLLIQLQR
+206 ECLLIQLLR
-215 LQDDNEDEEDI
+215 LQEDNEEDI
-226 DYALPILIIE
+226 DYTLPIIIIR

-244 KHYDKIIRRSGISER
+244 KHYDKIIKKSGISER

-277 SVGSSQNTNYVIPDF
+277 SVGGAQRSNYVIPDF

-303 TLNSRNTPDLH
+303 TLNSRNTPELH
-314 VNKDYVE
+314 VNKDYIG

-326 SKQKKN
+326 SKQKNSKSN
-332 QANREALNFVKN
+332 KEAINFVKN
-344 KIESAKWFIDA
+344 KIDSAKWFIEA

-365 TMEAIMDYQ
+365 TMEAIMEYQ
-374 SEYFLTGDETKL
+374 KEYFLTGDETKL

-416 AYGTFPLK
+416 AFGTFPLK

-466 AQILKEKGY
+466 TQILKEKGY

-494 RLRKEL
+494 RLRKEM

>member
-34 LSSRIKEEIE
+34 LNSRIKEEIE
-44 ENPALEEKE
+44 ENPALEESE
-53 NEVFDDE
+53 S
-60 MPAHE
+60 
-65 DDDNYD
+65 YD
-71 DRQDSDINSE
+71 DIDNNIDNDIDNDIDNNDNERQDD

-108 NYSPDDERYEAPI
+108 NYSRDDEHYEAPI
-121 SNEDSFQD
+121 SSEDSFQD

-137 RRLDEKKYKIG
+137 RKLDDKKYKIG

-161 SRPISGIMDDL
+161 SRPITGIMDDL

-177 IDVSEEEVMEVLHI
+177 IDVTEEEVMEVLHI

-206 ECLLIQLQR
+206 ECLLIQLKR
-215 LQDDNEDEEDI
+215 LREESDDDV
-226 DYALPILIIE
+226 DYTLPIIIIE
-236 QYFNEFTK
+236 QYFNEFIK
-244 KHYDKIIRRSGISER
+244 KHYDKIVKKSGISER
-259 QFRAALKEILKL
+259 QFRAALNTILKL

-277 SVGSSQNTNYVIPDF
+277 AVDNSQRSNYVIPDF
-292 AIYNNCGKLEL
+292 TIYNNCGRLEL
-303 TLNSRNTPDLH
+303 TLNSRNAPELH
-314 VNKDYVE
+314 VNKDYID

-326 SKQKKN
+326 SKQKNNKSN
-332 QANREALNFVKN
+332 KEAVNFVKN
-344 KIESAKWFIDA
+344 KIESAKWFIEA
-355 IKQRHNTLYV
+355 IKQRQVTLYV
-365 TMEAIMDYQ
+365 TMEAIMNYQ
-374 SEYFLTGDETKL
+374 KDYFLTGDETKL

-448 MDCIEQEDKS
+448 MDCIDQEDKS
-458 KPLTDDVL
+458 KPLTDDIL
-466 AQILKEKGY
+466 TQILKEKGY

-494 RLRKEL
+494 RLRKEI

>member
-53 NEVFDDE
+53 NEVVEDEIHNDEDNDFDDNQ
-60 MPAHE
+60 
-65 DDDNYD
+65 DYDND
-71 DRQDSDINSE
+71 

-96 DDDAAAYKLRTN
+96 DDDDAAYKLRTN

-121 SNEDSFQD
+121 SNEESFQD

-137 RRLDEKKYKIG
+137 RNLDEKKYKIG

-161 SRPISGIMDDL
+161 SRPISGITDDL

-177 IDVSEEEVMEVLHI
+177 LDVSEEEVKDVLHI
-191 IQEFDPAGVGATNLQ
+191 IQDFDPAGVGATNLQ
-206 ECLLIQLQR
+206 ECLLIQLRR
-215 LQDDNEDEEDI
+215 LQDENDDDDI
-226 DYALPILIIE
+226 DYTLPIIIIE

-244 KHYDKIIRRSGISER
+244 KHYDKIVRKSGISER

-277 SVGSSQNTNYVIPDF
+277 TVGGSQRSNYVIPDF
-292 AIYNNCGKLEL
+292 MIYNNCGKLEL
-303 TLNSRNTPDLH
+303 TLNSRNAPELH

-321 MLSDF
+321 MLNDF
-326 SKQKKN
+326 AKQKNNKSN
-332 QANREALNFVKN
+332 KEAINFVKN
-344 KIESAKWFIDA
+344 KIESAKWFIEA
-355 IKQRHNTLYV
+355 VKQRHNTLYV
-365 TMEAIMDYQ
+365 TMEAIMNYQ
-374 SEYFLTGDETKL
+374 KEYFLTGDETKL

-416 AYGTFPLK
+416 AYGTFSLK

-434 EGEEVSTREIKKIL
+434 DGEEVSTREIKKIL

-466 AQILKEKGY
+466 TQILKEKGY

>member
-44 ENPALEEKE
+44 ENPALEEE
-53 NEVFDDE
+53 FNDTDADTDADV
-60 MPAHE
+60 
-65 DDDNYD
+65 
-71 DRQDSDINSE
+71 DSDIDNNDDFQESD
-81 DYDPLSDFDDYMQDD
+81 DYDPLSDFDDYLQDD

-108 NYSPDDERYEAPI
+108 NYSPDDEHYEAPI
-121 SNEDSFQD
+121 SNEESFQD

-137 RRLDEKKYKIG
+137 RNLDEKKYKIG

-161 SRPISGIMDDL
+161 SRPISGIIDDL

-177 IDVSEEEVMEVLHI
+177 LDVSEDEVTEVLHI
-191 IQEFDPAGVGATNLQ
+191 IQDFDPAGVGATNLQ
-206 ECLLIQLQR
+206 ECLLIQLRR
-215 LQDDNEDEEDI
+215 LQDENDEDDI
-226 DYALPILIIE
+226 DYTLPIIIIE
-236 QYFNEFTK
+236 QYFSEFTK
-244 KHYDKIIRRSGISER
+244 KHYDKIVKKSGISER

-277 SVGSSQNTNYVIPDF
+277 TVGGSQRSNYVIPDF
-292 AIYNNCGKLEL
+292 TIYNNCGKLEL
-303 TLNSRNTPDLH
+303 TLNSRNAPELH

-321 MLSDF
+321 MLNDF
-326 SKQKKN
+326 AKQKNNKSN
-332 QANREALNFVKN
+332 KEAINFVKN
-344 KIESAKWFIDA
+344 KIESAKWFIEA
-355 IKQRHNTLYV
+355 VKQRHNTLYV
-365 TMEAIMDYQ
+365 TMEAIMNYQ
-374 SEYFLTGDETKL
+374 KEYFLTGDETKL

-416 AYGTFPLK
+416 AYGTFSLK

-434 EGEEVSTREIKKIL
+434 DGEEVSTREIKKIL

-466 AQILKEKGY
+466 TQILKEKGY

>member
-44 ENPALEEKE
+44 ENPALEESE
-53 NEVFDDE
+53 SFDDVDNDIDNDIDNDADNDIDNE
-60 MPAHE
+60 GH
-65 DDDNYD
+65 DD
-71 DRQDSDINSE
+71 

-96 DDDAAAYKLRTN
+96 DDDDAAYKLRTN
-108 NYSPDDERYEAPI
+108 NYSRDDEHYEAPI
-121 SNEDSFQD
+121 SSEESFQD
-129 ILIQQLGY
+129 VLIQQLGY
-137 RRLDEKKYKIG
+137 RKLDDKKYKIG
-148 TYIIGNLDDSGYL
+148 LYIIGNIDDSGYL
-161 SRPISGIMDDL
+161 SRPITGIMDDL

-177 IDVSEEEVMEVLHI
+177 LDVTEEEVMEVLHV

-206 ECLLIQLQR
+206 ECLLIQLRR
-215 LQDDNEDEEDI
+215 LEEDSEDDV
-226 DYALPILIIE
+226 DYTLPIIVIE
-236 QYFNEFTK
+236 QYFNEFIK
-244 KHYDKIIRRSGISER
+244 KHYDKIVKKSGISER
-259 QFRAALKEILKL
+259 QFRAAMNVILKL

-277 SVGSSQNTNYVIPDF
+277 AVENSHRSNYVVPDF
-292 AIYNNCGKLEL
+292 SIYNNCGKLEL
-303 TLNSRNTPDLH
+303 TLNSRNAPDLH
-314 VNKDYVE
+314 VNKDYVN
-321 MLSDF
+321 MLADF
-326 SKQKKN
+326 SKEKKSKS
-332 QANREALNFVKN
+332 NREAVNFVKN
-344 KIESAKWFIDA
+344 KIESAKWFIEA
-355 IKQRHNTLYV
+355 IKQRQMTLYV
-365 TMEAIMDYQ
+365 TMDAIMNYQ
-374 SEYFLTGDETKL
+374 KDYFLTGDETKL

-466 AQILKEKGY
+466 TQILKEKGY

-482 AKYREQLDIPVA
+482 AKYREQLGIPVA

>member
-44 ENPALEEKE
+44 ENPALEEE
-53 NEVFDDE
+53 FNDT
-60 MPAHE
+60 
-65 DDDNYD
+65 
-71 DRQDSDINSE
+71 DSDIDTNSDTDSDIDNNDE
-81 DYDPLSDFDDYMQDD
+81 FQEADDYDPLSDFDDYMRDD
-96 DDDAAAYKLRTN
+96 DDDDAAYKLRTN
-108 NYSPDDERYEAPI
+108 NYSPDDEHYEAPI
-121 SNEDSFQD
+121 SNEESFQD

-137 RRLDEKKYKIG
+137 RNLDEKKYKIG

-161 SRPISGIMDDL
+161 SRPISGIIDDL

-177 IDVSEEEVMEVLHI
+177 LDVNEEEVTEVLHV
-191 IQEFDPAGVGATNLQ
+191 IQDFDPAGVGATNLQ
-206 ECLLIQLQR
+206 ECLLIQLRR
-215 LQDDNEDEEDI
+215 LQDENDEDDI
-226 DYALPILIIE
+226 DYTLPIIIIE
-236 QYFNEFTK
+236 QYFSEFTK
-244 KHYDKIIRRSGISER
+244 KHYDKIVKKSGISER

-277 SVGSSQNTNYVIPDF
+277 TVGGSQRSNYVIPDF
-292 AIYNNCGKLEL
+292 TIYNNCGKLEL
-303 TLNSRNTPDLH
+303 TLNSRNAPELH

-321 MLSDF
+321 MLNDF
-326 SKQKKN
+326 AKQKNNKSN
-332 QANREALNFVKN
+332 KEAINFVKN
-344 KIESAKWFIDA
+344 KIESAKWFIEA
-355 IKQRHNTLYV
+355 VKQRHNTLYV
-365 TMEAIMDYQ
+365 TMEAIMNYQ
-374 SEYFLTGDETKL
+374 KEYFLTGDETKL

-416 AYGTFPLK
+416 AYGTFSLK

-434 EGEEVSTREIKKIL
+434 DGEEVSTREIKKIL

-466 AQILKEKGY
+466 TQILKEKGY

>member
-44 ENPALEEKE
+44 ENPALEESE
-53 NEVFDDE
+53 SYDEV
-60 MPAHE
+60 
-65 DDDNYD
+65 DND
-71 DRQDSDINSE
+71 IDGDIDNDVDNDMDNDRQDD

-96 DDDAAAYKLRTN
+96 DDDDAAYKLRTN
-108 NYSPDDERYEAPI
+108 NYSRDDEHYEAPI
-121 SNEDSFQD
+121 SSEESFQD
-129 ILIQQLGY
+129 VLIQQLGY
-137 RRLDEKKYKIG
+137 RKLDDKKYKIG
-148 TYIIGNLDDSGYL
+148 TYIIGNIDDSGYL
-161 SRPISGIMDDL
+161 SRPIAGIMDDL

-177 IDVSEEEVMEVLHI
+177 LDVTEEEVMEVLHI

-206 ECLLIQLQR
+206 ECLLIQLRR
-215 LQDDNEDEEDI
+215 LEEDDEDDV
-226 DYALPILIIE
+226 DYTLPILVIE
-236 QYFNEFTK
+236 QYFNEFIK
-244 KHYDKIIRRSGISER
+244 KHYDKIVKKSGISER
-259 QFRAALKEILKL
+259 QFRAAMNVILKL

-277 SVGSSQNTNYVIPDF
+277 AMENSNRSNYVVPDF
-292 AIYNNCGKLEL
+292 TIYNNCGKLEL
-303 TLNSRNTPDLH
+303 TLNSRNAPELH
-314 VNKDYVE
+314 VNKDYIN
-321 MLSDF
+321 MLVDF
-326 SKQKKN
+326 SKEKKSKS
-332 QANREALNFVKN
+332 NREAVNFVKN
-344 KIESAKWFIDA
+344 KIESAKWFIEA
-355 IKQRHNTLYV
+355 IKQRQTTLYV
-365 TMEAIMDYQ
+365 TMDAIMNYQ
-374 SEYFLTGDETKL
+374 KDYFLTGDETKL

-466 AQILKEKGY
+466 TQILKEKGY

>member
-34 LSSRIKEEIE
+34 LSTRIKEEIE
-44 ENPALEEKE
+44 ENPALEESE
-53 NEVFDDE
+53 EETFDDDLPNNE
-60 MPAHE
+60 E
-65 DDDNYD
+65 ETFDDKEEYD
-71 DRQDSDINSE
+71 DTE
-81 DYDPLSDFDDYMQDD
+81 DYDPLADFDEYLQDGDD
-96 DDDAAAYKLRTN
+96 DDAAYKLRTN
-108 NYSPDDERYEAPI
+108 NYSPDDEHYEAPI
-121 SNEDSFQD
+121 SNEESFQD
-129 ILIQQLGY
+129 VLIQQLGY
-137 RRLDEKKYKIG
+137 RNLDETKYKIG
-148 TYIIGNLDDSGYL
+148 AYIIGNLDDSGYL
-161 SRPISGIMDDL
+161 SRPISGIIDDL
-172 LFTQN
+172 LFSQN
-177 IDVSEEEVMEVLHI
+177 IDVGEEEVLEVLHI
-191 IQEFDPAGVGATNLQ
+191 IQEFEPAGIGATNLQ
-206 ECLLIQLQR
+206 ECLLIQLRR
-215 LQDDNEDEEDI
+215 LQEENSDDI
-226 DYALPILIIE
+226 DYTLPIIIIE

-244 KHYDKIIRRSGISER
+244 KHYDKIVKRSGISER
-259 QFRAALKEILKL
+259 QFRAAMKEILKL
-271 NPKPGG
+271 NPKPG
-277 SVGSSQNTNYVIPDF
+277 SALDNSQRSNYVIPDF
-292 AIYNNCGKLEL
+292 TIYNNCGKLEL
-303 TLNSRNTPDLH
+303 TLNGRNAPDLH
-314 VNKDYVE
+314 VNKDYIE
-321 MLSDF
+321 MLTDF
-326 SKQKKN
+326 SKQKN
-332 QANREALNFVKN
+332 NRSNKEAISFVKN
-344 KIESAKWFIDA
+344 KIESAKWFIEA
-355 IKQRHNTLYV
+355 IKQRYNTLYV
-365 TMEAIMDYQ
+365 TMEAIMNYQ
-374 SEYFLTGDETKL
+374 EEYFLTGDETKL

-466 AQILKEKGY
+466 TQILKEKGY

>member
-53 NEVFDDE
+53 NDNFDNDKDTDTDFDD
-60 MPAHE
+60 
-65 DDDNYD
+65 DKDFDND
-71 DRQDSDINSE
+71 GDFDND
-81 DYDPLSDFDDYMQDD
+81 DPLSDFDDYMQDD
-96 DDDAAAYKLRTN
+96 DDDAAAYKLRAN

-121 SNEDSFQD
+121 SNEESFQD

-137 RRLDEKKYKIG
+137 RNLDERKYKIG

-177 IDVSEEEVMEVLHI
+177 LDVTEDEVMEVLHI

-215 LQDDNEDEEDI
+215 LKEEDEDDV
-226 DYALPILIIE
+226 DYTLPIIIIE

-244 KHYDKIIRRSGISER
+244 KHYDKIVKKSGISER

-277 SVGSSQNTNYVIPDF
+277 AVGSSQRSNYVIPDF
-292 AIYNNCGKLEL
+292 TIYNNCGKLEL
-303 TLNSRNTPDLH
+303 TLNSRNTPELH
-314 VNKDYVE
+314 VNKDYIE

-326 SKQKKN
+326 SKQKNNKSN
-332 QANREALNFVKN
+332 KEAINFVKN
-344 KIESAKWFIDA
+344 KIESAKWFIEA

-365 TMEAIMDYQ
+365 TMEAIMNYQ
-374 SEYFLTGDETKL
+374 KDYFLTGDETKL
-386 KPMILKDIS
+386 RPMILKDIS

-466 AQILKEKGY
+466 TQILKEKGY

>member
-44 ENPALEEKE
+44 ENPALEE
-53 NEVFDDE
+53 NESYDE
-60 MPAHE
+60 V
-65 DDDNYD
+65 DND
-71 DRQDSDINSE
+71 IDGEIDNDVDNDMDNDRQDD

-96 DDDAAAYKLRTN
+96 DDDDAAYKLRTN
-108 NYSPDDERYEAPI
+108 NYSRDDEHYEAPI
-121 SNEDSFQD
+121 SSEESFQD
-129 ILIQQLGY
+129 VLIQQLGY
-137 RRLDEKKYKIG
+137 RKLDDKKYKIG
-148 TYIIGNLDDSGYL
+148 TYIIGNIDDSGYL
-161 SRPISGIMDDL
+161 SRPIAGIMDDL

-177 IDVSEEEVMEVLHI
+177 LDVTEEEVMEVLHI

-206 ECLLIQLQR
+206 ECLLIQLRR
-215 LQDDNEDEEDI
+215 LEEDDEDDV
-226 DYALPILIIE
+226 DYTLPILVIE
-236 QYFNEFTK
+236 QYFNEFIK
-244 KHYDKIIRRSGISER
+244 KHYDKIVKKSGISER
-259 QFRAALKEILKL
+259 QFRAAMNVILKL

-277 SVGSSQNTNYVIPDF
+277 AVENSHRSNYVVPDF
-292 AIYNNCGKLEL
+292 TIYNNCGKLEL
-303 TLNSRNTPDLH
+303 TLNSRNAPELH
-314 VNKDYVE
+314 VNKDYIN
-321 MLSDF
+321 MLVDF
-326 SKQKKN
+326 SKEKKSKS
-332 QANREALNFVKN
+332 NREAVNFVKN
-344 KIESAKWFIDA
+344 KIESAKWFIEA
-355 IKQRHNTLYV
+355 IKQRQTTLYV
-365 TMEAIMDYQ
+365 TMDAIMNYQ
-374 SEYFLTGDETKL
+374 KDYFLTGDETKL

-466 AQILKEKGY
+466 TQILKEKGY

>member
-34 LSSRIKEEIE
+34 LNSRIKEEIE
-44 ENPALEEKE
+44 ENPALEESE
-53 NEVFDDE
+53 S
-60 MPAHE
+60 
-65 DDDNYD
+65 YD
-71 DRQDSDINSE
+71 DIDNNIDNDIDNDIDNNDNERQDD

-108 NYSPDDERYEAPI
+108 NYSRDDERYEAPI
-121 SNEDSFQD
+121 TSEESFHD

-137 RRLDEKKYKIG
+137 RKLDDRKYKIG

-161 SRPISGIMDDL
+161 SRPIIGIMDDL

-177 IDVSEEEVMEVLHI
+177 IDVTEEEVMEVLHI

-206 ECLLIQLQR
+206 ECLLIQLRR
-215 LQDDNEDEEDI
+215 LKEDDESDS
-226 DYALPILIIE
+226 DYTFPIIIIE
-236 QYFNEFTK
+236 QYFNEFIK
-244 KHYDKIIRRSGISER
+244 KHYDKIVKKSGISER
-259 QFRAALKEILKL
+259 QFRAALNVILKL

-277 SVGSSQNTNYVIPDF
+277 AVENSDRANYVIPDF
-292 AIYNNCGKLEL
+292 TIYNNCGKLEL
-303 TLNSRNTPDLH
+303 TLNSRNAPELH
-314 VNKDYVE
+314 VNKDYID

-326 SKQKKN
+326 SKQKKT
-332 QANREALNFVKN
+332 QSNREAVNFVKN

-355 IKQRHNTLYV
+355 IKQRQTTLFV
-365 TMEAIMDYQ
+365 TMDAIMNYQ
-374 SEYFLTGDETKL
+374 KDYFLTGDETKL

-466 AQILKEKGY
+466 TQILKEKGY

>member
-44 ENPALEEKE
+44 ENPALEESE
-53 NEVFDDE
+53 NENFNDDVNDNDE
-60 MPAHE
+60 EFE
-65 DDDNYD
+65 DNQDYDNND
-71 DRQDSDINSE
+71 

-96 DDDAAAYKLRTN
+96 DDDDAAYKLKAN
-108 NYSPDDERYEAPI
+108 NYSSDDERYEAPI
-121 SNEDSFQD
+121 SNEESFQD
-129 ILIQQLGY
+129 LLIQQLGY
-137 RRLDEKKYKIG
+137 RNLDEKKYKIG

-177 IDVSEEEVMEVLHI
+177 LDVSEEEVTEVLHI
-191 IQEFDPAGVGATNLQ
+191 IQDFDPAGVGATDLQ
-206 ECLLIQLQR
+206 ECLSIQLHR
-215 LQDDNEDEEDI
+215 LEEDNEDEI
-226 DYALPILIIE
+226 DYSLPIMIIE
-236 QYFNEFTK
+236 QYYNEFTK
-244 KHYDKIIRRSGISER
+244 KHYDKIMRKIGVSER

-277 SVGSSQNTNYVIPDF
+277 ATGNSHRSNYVIPDF
-292 AIYNNCGKLEL
+292 TIYNNCGELEL
-303 TLNSRNTPDLH
+303 TLNSRNAPELR
-314 VNKDYVE
+314 VNKDYTD
-321 MLSDF
+321 MLADF
-326 SKQKKN
+326 VKQKNNKEN
-332 QANREALNFVKN
+332 KEAIAFVKN
-344 KIESAKWFIDA
+344 KIDSAKWFIEA
-355 IKQRHNTLYV
+355 IRQRQNTLYI
-365 TMEAIMDYQ
+365 TMEAIMNYQ
-374 SEYFLTGDETKL
+374 KEYFLSGDETKL

-416 AYGTFPLK
+416 AYGTFLLK

-466 AQILKEKGY
+466 TQILKEKGY